1 MQIEWYAT
9 RSRLAFAYATSGK
22 CLFFLYASIRLH
34 FTELVYAMQSNSS
47 TDDAMNLL
55 KRIAHTPGAYNFGTR
70 SLASALQWAEW
81 GGRGWLGM
89 YFKMIDLERHLAKLE
104 SMTRQVPGAYKICA
118 MACPSGS
125 VRT

>member
-1 MQIEWYAT
+1 MYKRQ
-9 RSRLAFAYATSGK
+9 
-22 CLFFLYASIRLH
+22 
-34 FTELVYAMQSNSS
+34 ELVYAMQSNSS

-89 YFKMIDLERHLAKLE
+89 YFKMIDLERHIAKLE
-104 SMTRQVPGAYKICA
+104 SMIYTQLYLAQESSRQKQWEL
-118 MACPSGS
+118 
-125 VRT
+125 